1 MLFTAPK
8 KVSEQEVKDRINY
21 FVSKTAKAEEIFAY
35 DKTVGEMLA
44 QELREELKMEYDNNN
59 YINQYLFV

>member
-21 FVSKTAKAEEIFAY
+21 FVSKAAKAEEIFAY

-44 QELREELKMEYDNNN
+44 QKLREELKMEYDNNN

>member
-21 FVSKTAKAEEIFAY
+21 FVSKAAKAEEIFAY